1 MVCLPCGYRQAVNDR
16 RIKTNTNIC
25 TLLYIDYYLF
35 LSRKKVDKFINR

>member
-1 MVCLPCGYRQAVNDR
+1 MACLPCKYGQAVNER
-16 RIKTNTNIC
+16 RIKTNSNIY